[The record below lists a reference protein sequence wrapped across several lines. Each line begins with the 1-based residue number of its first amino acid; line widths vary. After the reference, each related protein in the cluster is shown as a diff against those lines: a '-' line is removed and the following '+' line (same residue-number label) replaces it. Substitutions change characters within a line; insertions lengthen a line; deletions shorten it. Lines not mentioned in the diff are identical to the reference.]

1 VPPFVSRKTKQVKT
15 LGVFVRIQNGAYV
28 AGFAVVDGD
37 RLLSDDRFPAP
48 PDEDETRQL
57 WELYRHT
64 RDAIAQ
70 LGAEAV
76 ALKDSEIQGGGRNAK
91 LAHRAEGALLA
102 ATGEIREL
110 EVTTWLGVR
119 MWKPAG
125 FGARPGSNAE
135 IFAALCAQL
144 DQQPA
149 STETQQAAA
158 AARAANITRK

>member
-1 VPPFVSRKTKQVKT
+1 MKT
-15 LGVFVRIQNGAYV
+15 LGVFVRIQDGAYV
-28 AGFAVVDGD
+28 AGFALVDDD
-37 RLLSDDRFPAP
+37 RLVSDDRFAAP
-48 PDEDETRQL
+48 QDEDEIRQL

-91 LAHRAEGALLA
+91 IAHRAEGAVLA
-102 ATGEIREL
+102 AAGEIREL

-125 FGARPGSNAE
+125 FAARPSSNSQIIAE
-135 IFAALCAQL
+135 LCGQL
-144 DQQPA
+144 DKQPS
-149 STETQQAAA
+149 STESQHAAA
-158 AARAANITRK
+158 AARAANLTRK